1 MDLIVN
7 RRTILIA
14 ATTVVLVAV
23 IIYYLILL
31 DPEPTFY
38 YTAAWILA
46 VLLLLALGNRFLTH
60 QFDKHIP
67 WLKYGNLRFFMQL
80 AVGIVYSLV
89 VINLAYITFKGLF
102 TTNAPTP
109 EQYVVM
115 NAYGLVIFI
124 PIYSIYFSLQF
135 LRHWKKSE
143 LDVERFKKETI
154 RAQLESLKNH
164 LDPHFLFNN
173 LNILS
178 SLIDRGKDQS
188 KAFLDNFAEVYRT
201 ILRSKDEDL
210 IPLADELNF
219 IQSYISLL
227 KTRFE
232 DLILFKVYGGT
243 GIQNKVIPPLTLQ
256 MLIENAI
263 KHNVITEKRPLEIA
277 IAISGDDLTV
287 TNTLNEAPR
296 ELKEQSGSGLE
307 NIRRRYKYFTDRE
320 IKIIKGDAHF
330 TVEVPLVEME
340 EV

>member
-1 MDLIVN
+1 MIS
-7 RRTILIA
+7 IIA
-14 ATTVVLVAV
+14 VAVLLVAA
-23 IIYYLILL
+23 IAYYLVQLEL
-31 DPEPTFY
+31 EPTFY
-38 YTAAWILA
+38 YTAAWILV
-46 VLLLLALGNRFLTH
+46 VLLLLALGNGFLTH

-80 AVGIVYSLV
+80 AIGIIYSLV
-89 VINLAYITFKGLF
+89 IINLAYVTFKGLF
-102 TTNAPTP
+102 TANAPTP

-124 PIYSIYFSLQF
+124 PFYSIYFSLQF

-143 LDVERFKKETI
+143 LDVEKFKKESI

-178 SLIDRGKDQS
+178 SLIDRGKEQS
-188 KAFLDNFAEVYRT
+188 KAFLDNFAEVYRA

-210 IPLADELNF
+210 IPLSDELNF

-232 DLILFKVYGGT
+232 ELILFKIEGGAD
-243 GIQNKVIPPLTLQ
+243 IQNKVIPPLTLQ

-263 KHNVITEKRPLEIA
+263 KHNIISEKRSLEVS
-277 IAISGDDLTV
+277 IAISDEYLIV
-287 TNTLNEAPR
+287 SNSLNKRPEEP
-296 ELKEQSGSGLE
+296 KEQSGSGLE
-307 NIRRRYKYFTDRE
+307 NIRRRYRYFTDRE
-320 IKIIKGDAHF
+320 IKIMRNASHF
-330 TVEVPLVEME
+330 TVEVPLIEME
-340 EV
+340 EF